1 MGKKRLEDAIQK
13 INHPVKVDYRCF
25 ELDPAMER
33 DAGYN
38 IYEKLASKYGMSLDQ
53 AKTNCQNMER
63 MAQEIGLD
71 FRFDTQIL
79 TNTFDAH
86 RLVMFAKEHGKIHE
100 MTDRLLRAYYT
111 EGKHIGNHE
120 SLETLAEEVGL
131 DRGSV
136 ATMLASNE
144 FGNIVRQDEKEAE
157 RYGIRSIPFFLVNQK
172 YAITGA
178 QSTDVFVQSL
188 EQIIEQDGLFVE
200 QTGASCDDQGC
211 ELPEK

>member
-1 MGKKRLEDAIQK
+1 
-13 INHPVKVDYRCF
+13 
-25 ELDPAMER
+25 MER

>member
-1 MGKKRLEDAIQK
+1 
-13 INHPVKVDYRCF
+13 
-25 ELDPAMER
+25 MER

-53 AKTNCQNMER
+53 AKANCRNMEQ
-63 MAQEIGLD
+63 MAHELGLD

-86 RLVMFAKEHGKIHE
+86 RLVMFSKEHGRMHE

-111 EGKHIGNHE
+111 EGKHIGDHATLVE
-120 SLETLAEEVGL
+120 LAEEVGL
-131 DRGSV
+131 DRGV
-136 ATMLASNE
+136 AVDMLASNE
-144 FGNIVRQDEKEAE
+144 FSQAVRLDEQEAE
-157 RYGIRSIPFFLVNQK
+157 QYGIRSIPFFLINKK

-188 EQIIEQDGLFVE
+188 QQIIEQDGLTVD
-200 QTGASCDDQGC
+200 QPGVACDDTGC
-211 ELPEK
+211 ELPDKK